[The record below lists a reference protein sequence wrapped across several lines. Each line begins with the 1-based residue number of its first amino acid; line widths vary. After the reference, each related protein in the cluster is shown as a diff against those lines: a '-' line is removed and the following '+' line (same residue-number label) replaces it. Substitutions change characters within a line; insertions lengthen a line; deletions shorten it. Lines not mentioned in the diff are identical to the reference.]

1 MTISPKRRMQSF
13 LALSGRTAAN
23 AGISRSDSYGYSTE
37 FTRVMD
43 VMVDAE
49 ADGLWVG
56 QLFCL
61 GSTLLERFVYSPVK
75 KN

>member
-1 MTISPKRRMQSF
+1 
-13 LALSGRTAAN
+13 
-23 AGISRSDSYGYSTE
+23 
-37 FTRVMD
+37 MD

-75 KN
+75 KEFV